1 VPVVKKTNNLSYIA
15 AVSYIYGALTV
26 ASLRTKLI
34 ENNPEEIIKE
44 VSQMTAD
51 SNELATCL
59 PSYAWVP
66 TKYIIHLM
74 VCYAN
79 FKIIRR

>member
-15 AVSYIYGALTV
+15 AVSYIYALTV

-59 PSYAWVP
+59 PSYA
-66 TKYIIHLM
+66 
-74 VCYAN
+74 
-79 FKIIRR
+79 